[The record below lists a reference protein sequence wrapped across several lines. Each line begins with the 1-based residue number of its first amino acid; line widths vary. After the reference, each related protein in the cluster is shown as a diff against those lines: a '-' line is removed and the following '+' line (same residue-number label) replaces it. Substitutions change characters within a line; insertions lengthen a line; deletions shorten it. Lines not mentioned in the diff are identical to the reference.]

1 MDFHNVTF
9 HEQSLEEHKRLG
21 KTYAKYDGTTPVIST
36 IDPEIIKTV
45 TAKEFDSFTDVIDF
59 PVITSRLYVVSAD
72 FNESPFLAGRSTHN
86 PGCEQG

>member
-9 HEQSLEEHKRLG
+9 HEQSLEEHQRLG